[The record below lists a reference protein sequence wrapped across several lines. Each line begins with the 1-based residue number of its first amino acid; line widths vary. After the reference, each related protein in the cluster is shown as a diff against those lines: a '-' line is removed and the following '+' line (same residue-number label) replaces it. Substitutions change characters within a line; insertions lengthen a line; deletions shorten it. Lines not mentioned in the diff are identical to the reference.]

1 MVSDLALGFDLE
13 KEPFDLDF
21 DIGIAVLSV
30 SQDAVSLHAGFVP
43 VSQIS
48 LGNLLSSDLDFGH
61 DLDVQPIY
69 FELDVEIVLA
79 ATSHDP
85 RKGNKD
91 RVTKMK

>member
-21 DIGIAVLSV
+21 DVGIAALSV

-69 FELDVEIVLA
+69 LDLEIVLA